1 MCRCVGVG
9 VQLYMYACCVWVYRV
24 CMCVLVRT
32 RAHTQVDIKAL
43 KDDLWTSVD
52 RINPANKAPP
62 KGRAAPKTVPVEF
75 MGEKKEALPFS
86 VPLTRECVCV
96 VCM

>member
-1 MCRCVGVG
+1 M
-9 VQLYMYACCVWVYRV
+9 YMYACCVCV
-24 CMCVLVRT
+24 CIVCASCVLVRT
-32 RAHTQVDIKAL
+32 RARTQVDIKAL

-62 KGRAAPKTVPVEF
+62 KGKAAPKTVPVEF

-86 VPLTRECVCV
+86 VPLIEL
-96 VCM
+96 

>member
-1 MCRCVGVG
+1 MCRCVVVGVG
-9 VQLYMYACCVWVYRV
+9 VQLYMYACCVCV
-24 CMCVLVRT
+24 CASCVLVRR

-62 KGRAAPKTVPVEF
+62 KGKAAPKTVPVEF

-86 VPLTRECVCV
+86 VPLIEL
-96 VCM
+96 

>member
-1 MCRCVGVG
+1 MWVW
-9 VQLYMYACCVWVYRV
+9 VWVYSCICMRVCV

-62 KGRAAPKTVPVEF
+62 KGKAAPKTVPVEF

-86 VPLTRECVCV
+86 VRLIELSNISVIHV
-96 VCM
+96 S